1 MAVQRV
7 SKITASSKKGWQEAL
22 KAGLD
27 RANKTLRNLEE
38 IRVLDQKVTI
48 KNGKIDEYWV
58 TLEIVFTLEEP
69 KTTTTK
75 KAATRGRKKK

>member
-7 SKITASSKKGWQEAL
+7 TKITASSPKGWQEAL

-38 IRVLDQKVTI
+38 IRVIDQKVTI
-48 KNGKIDEYWV
+48 KNGKIDEYWL
-58 TLEIVFTLEEP
+58 TLEIVFTLENP
-69 KTTTTK
+69 DSKTTT
-75 KAATRGRKKK
+75 RRRKK